1 MMDQRRL
8 TAEPERQ
15 ALEVG
20 RRCQGHELQLYQASD
35 PRRAELESFV
45 RDVFAS
51 KHGASVCSFMPTL
64 LAMRNDVG
72 AVCSVAGFR
81 RADEQSLFLERYLDQ
96 PVEHAIGA
104 AAREQVSRS
113 QIVEVGNLA
122 GANCRSAMR
131 LVLEL
136 PRMLLDSGHRWIV
149 FTATDTLRHLLASYH
164 APLLDLAAATPARVQ
179 NTGDEWGRYYDSQPR
194 IMAGYLPDGL
204 SLCRRRGK

>member
-1 MMDQRRL
+1 MLEQRQL
-8 TAEPERQ
+8 TEPERP
-15 ALEVG
+15 AVDGG
-20 RRCQGHELQLYQASD
+20 RRCQSHELLLYQASD
-35 PRRAELESFV
+35 PRRAELERFV
-45 RDVFAS
+45 QDVFAS
-51 KHGASVCSFMPTL
+51 KHGARVCSFMPTL

-81 RADEQSLFLERYLDQ
+81 CAAEQRLFLERYLDQ

-136 PRMLLDSGHRWIV
+136 PRMLLDHGHRWIV
-149 FTATDTLRHLLASYH
+149 FTATDTLRHLLASYR
-164 APLLDLAAATPARVQ
+164 APLLDLAAASPSRLQ
-179 NTGDEWGRYYDSQPR
+179 NSGDEWGRYYDSQPR
-194 IMAGYLPDGL
+194 VMAGYLPDGAR
-204 SLCRRRGK
+204 LCRRRVK